1 MWSDVEPIV
10 QHNKELEA
18 ELARLR
24 EHVDSLSCGVSRD
37 EWHDKAWSLLYSC
50 VLKDSEIMKV
60 NIHTIRTVFNA
71 TYDALANS
79 ALIKP
84 KPAQIPAEI
93 VAFINTFP
101 ELNMSNYSDD
111 DIAELNVWGIELVQ
125 MVKGKS

>member
-1 MWSDVEPIV
+1 
-10 QHNKELEA
+10 
-18 ELARLR
+18 
-24 EHVDSLSCGVSRD
+24 
-37 EWHDKAWSLLYSC
+37 